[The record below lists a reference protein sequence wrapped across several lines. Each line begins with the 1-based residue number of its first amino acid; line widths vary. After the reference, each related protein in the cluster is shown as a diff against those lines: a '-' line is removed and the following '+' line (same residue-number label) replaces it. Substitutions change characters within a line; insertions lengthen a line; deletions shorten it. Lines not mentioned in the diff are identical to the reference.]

1 MYHLFLYDQY
11 YPGGGLNDYCGEFS
25 SVENALE
32 YAKQSTNDY
41 YQVVTSDFVAVQRG
55 CVNEL

>member
-11 YPGGGLNDYCGEFS
+11 YPCGGLNDYCGKFS

-55 CVNEL
+55 VVNEL